1 MRNRLVVTCW
11 IFIAL
16 LLLLLER
23 NSWERWIA
31 TATLTANGNTVS
43 DSLLPTTKWTSS
55 GTSCGGNVGWSAEG
69 NARFNEL
76 VQLEMNHR
84 SGPRKEE
91 GKEVERKYL
100 DARKLATG
108 KKRKRDQIA
117 QPPTVVCIIDTCP
130 ALAQV

>member
-1 MRNRLVVTCW
+1 M
-11 IFIAL
+11 